1 MWTTPD
7 EANLDSTGGGL
18 VVYKARYPEGWSWY
32 EHNSY
37 TDNKVWCALPHHQ
50 VKQEAG
56 TGVPWWSDGV
66 PCRQENIDAL
76 IEADGRR
83 HVRVP
88 YKANRMLIFKS
99 DLFHFSDEFQVLPL
113 SADLAER
120 YFFIVR
126 GT

>member
-1 MWTTPD
+1 M
-7 EANLDSTGGGL
+7 
-18 VVYKARYPEGWSWY
+18 SW
-32 EHNSY
+32 
-37 TDNKVWCALPHHQ
+37 
-50 VKQEAG
+50 G
-56 TGVPWWSDGV
+56 SDGV
-66 PCRQENIDAL
+66 PCRQEKIDAL

-113 SADLAER
+113 SAYLAEW